1 MPALPHNPECKSQNC
16 VAGIFSKRPPIVPT
30 RLFAAKKGQVIDAD
44 DGGGQ
49 RRRRGARIKC
59 KRNRKDVREADT
71 VEHVK
76 GDEPPD

>member
-1 MPALPHNPECKSQNC
+1 MPALAHNPECKSQNC

-49 RRRRGARIKC
+49 CGRRYTR
-59 KRNRKDVREADT
+59 VERE
-71 VEHVK
+71 
-76 GDEPPD
+76 